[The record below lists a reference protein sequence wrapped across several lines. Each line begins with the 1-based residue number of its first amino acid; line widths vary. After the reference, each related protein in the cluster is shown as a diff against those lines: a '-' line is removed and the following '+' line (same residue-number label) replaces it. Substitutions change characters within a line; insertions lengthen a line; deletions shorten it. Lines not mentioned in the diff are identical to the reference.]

1 MRDIVMFLGLAF
13 VPVTIVLGALC
24 LGARDRAIRAEAT
37 LREIAL
43 EAARRGAVPPR
54 ESGDVYRALD
64 AIALEVERISEGQR
78 FTTRLLSE
86 HRAGG
91 SEGRVITPH

>member
-1 MRDIVMFLGLAF
+1 MRDVFIYLGIAF
-13 VPVTIVLGALC
+13 VPVTFILTGLC

-43 EAARRGAVPPR
+43 EGARRGAVPRR
-54 ESGDVYRALD
+54 EDGDVYRALD

-78 FTTRLLSE
+78 FTTKLLSE
-86 HRAGG
+86 NRPGLG
-91 SEGRVITPH
+91 DGRVNTPH

>member
-13 VPVTIVLGALC
+13 VPVTIVLTALC

-43 EAARRGAVPPR
+43 EAARRGAGPPR
-54 ESGDVYRALD
+54 EPGEVYRALD

-78 FTTRLLSE
+78 FTTKLLTES
-86 HRAGG
+86 RASRGD
-91 SEGRVITPH
+91 GRVITPH

>member
-1 MRDIVMFLGLAF
+1 MRDVLAYLGLAF
-13 VPVTIVLGALC
+13 FPVMIPLVLYT
-24 LGARDRAIRAEAT
+24 LGMRERLQRAET
-37 LREIAL
+37 TIRDIAL
-43 EAARRGAVPPR
+43 EGARRGAGLPR
-54 ESGDVYRALD
+54 ESPDVYQALD

-78 FTTRLLSE
+78 FTTKLLSE